1 MTQGFHEAPDPETG
15 KAKRHQ
21 EVTEK
26 SKSKIKAK
34 GISNAEIMP
43 SIVFKHNRAPA
54 GYDETI
60 IMNDIVTNGG
70 HIEIM
75 ENSPY
80 ADGRHAVTTLFVDE
94 DKRRQGIGSKLVD
107 EFIRTYKTNLSAQT
121 SNLNSVKLFY
131 SKGFR
136 PEENEHAT
144 LDEAK
149 EMYKNAKGGSIGM
162 IYDIK
167 NQGE

>member
-1 MTQGFHEAPDPETG
+1 MSQGQGYFEFKDPETG

-21 EVTEK
+21 EAIEK
-26 SKSKIKAK
+26 SKSKSKVK
-34 GISNAEIMP
+34 DISNAEIMP
-43 SIVFKHNRAPA
+43 STVFKHNRAPA

-60 IMNDIVTNGG
+60 IMNDITIDGG

-80 ADGRHAVTTLFVDE
+80 ADGRHAVTTLYVDE

-162 IYDIK
+162 IYDNK
-167 NQGE
+167 EK

>member
-1 MTQGFHEAPDPETG
+1 MLKGNYEAPDPITK
-15 KAKRHQ
+15 KAFRHQ
-21 EVTEK
+21 QAALK
-26 SKSKIKAK
+26 NK
-34 GISNAEIMP
+34 GNDISNAEIVP
-43 SIVFKHNRAPA
+43 SSIFKHNKTPA
-54 GYDETI
+54 GYDKTI
-60 IMNDIVTNGG
+60 IMNDIVTDGG

-80 ADGRHAVTTLFVDE
+80 ADGRHTVTTLFVDK

-121 SNLNSVKLFY
+121 SNINSVKLFY
-131 SKGFR
+131 SKGFI

-167 NQGE
+167 NQGD

>member
-1 MTQGFHEAPDPETG
+1 MSYPETQDIRTKKALKHQENSLKS
-15 KAKRHQ
+15 KAKD
-21 EVTEK
+21 
-26 SKSKIKAK
+26 
-34 GISNAEIMP
+34 ISNAEIVP
-43 SIVFKHNRAPA
+43 SSIFKHNRAPT

-60 IMNDIVTNGG
+60 IMNDIVTDGG

-80 ADGRHAVTTLFVDE
+80 AEGRHAVTTLFVDE

-136 PEENEHAT
+136 PEENKDAT

-162 IYDIK
+162 IYDNK
-167 NQGE
+167 EK

>member
-1 MTQGFHEAPDPETG
+1 MSYPETQDIRTKKALIHQINALKG
-15 KAKRHQ
+15 KND
-21 EVTEK
+21 
-26 SKSKIKAK
+26 
-34 GISNAEIMP
+34 ISNAEIVP
-43 SIVFKHNRAPA
+43 SSIFKHNIAPA

-60 IMNDIVTNGG
+60 IMNDIVTDGG

-136 PEENEHAT
+136 PEENKDAT

-162 IYDIK
+162 IYDNK
-167 NQGE
+167 EK

>member
-1 MTQGFHEAPDPETG
+1 MAKGFHEAPDPETG
-15 KAKRHQ
+15 KGKRHQ
-21 EVTEK
+21 EAAEK
-26 SKSKIKAK
+26 SNSKSRAK
-34 GISNAEIMP
+34 DISNAEIML
-43 SIVFKHNRAPA
+43 SSVFKHNIAPS
-54 GYDETI
+54 GYNEAI
-60 IMNDIVTNGG
+60 IMNDIVTDGG

-121 SNLNSVKLFY
+121 SNINSVKLFY

-162 IYDIK
+162 IYDDK
-167 NQGE
+167 ETE